1 MGMGPELL
9 DSLSIISVYVGT
21 VVFILIAFE
30 IGYRIGKYARS
41 YYQDKQD
48 TVHGGIMGG
57 VLTMTAFVLAL
68 TFSMAASR
76 FEHRKQNL
84 LEEVNA
90 IHTAYLRADLLVQ
103 PQRTEVKRLLREYV
117 DMRLA
122 GIDKAK
128 RDMAIKRSTELQQ
141 LLWYQVVLAAKENP
155 TMLNILI
162 VQSINEII
170 DIHEKRMTAVLRE
183 RIPRNIWLTLYAIT
197 AFSMITMGS
206 QGGLSQTRRLIQ
218 VIPAVLA
225 FSALIT
231 LVVDLDRPAELGLI
245 KVSQQAM
252 FDLQTSIRQDA
263 R

>member
-1 MGMGPELL
+1 MGPELL

-21 VVFILIAFE
+21 VAFILISFE
-30 IGYRIGKYARS
+30 IGYQIGNYVRS
-41 YYQDKQD
+41 YYKDKQD
-48 TVHGGIMGG
+48 TTHGGIMGG
-57 VLTMTAFVLAL
+57 VLTMLAFVLAL

-76 FEHRKQNL
+76 FDHRKQNFL
-84 LEEVNA
+84 DEVNA
-90 IHTAYLRADLLVQ
+90 IHTAYLRADFLVQ

-122 GIDKAK
+122 GIDKVK
-128 RDMAIKRSTELQQ
+128 RDMAIKRSIELQQ
-141 LLWYQVVLAAKENP
+141 LIWNQVVSAAEENP
-155 TMLNILI
+155 SMLNILM

-170 DIHEKRMTAVLRE
+170 DLHEKRMTAVLRE

-197 AFSMITMGS
+197 AFGMVTMGS
-206 QGGLSQTRRLIQ
+206 QAGFAQTRRLIQ

-252 FDLQTSIRQDA
+252 YDLQSNLNRDVK
-263 R
+263 